1 MGAAGS
7 KEPATLAS
15 ERGVRA
21 GLCKGFATAG
31 TKESATLTS
40 ERGSSTELPC
50 RDCTTPRLELP
61 GSVGLS
67 PLSLVFRSARIPAS
81 LGGFCG
87 GTTEGIVTRIGG
99 ISPLSLIFRSARVP
113 ASLVGCV
120 GVPRQVHTP
129 HTAGRRSSL
138 R

>member
-7 KEPATLAS
+7 KEPATLAI

-50 RDCTTPRLELP
+50 RGCTTPRLELP

-113 ASLVGCV
+113 ASLVGSVEVPQKVWLSGSV
-120 GVPRQVHTP
+120 GLSYFH
-129 HTAGRRSSL
+129 
-138 R
+138 